1 MNLSFRYIVLLI
13 TFCFF
18 SSVSMARISDPL
30 ADLFADEPEFL
41 QVDEAFQFDFIQ
53 KGEQVTL
60 NWKIADGYYL
70 YKKQFK
76 TVVKQAELGMPFF
89 PVAEQVEDEF
99 FGLSDIF
106 RGQLDI
112 TYPILSSV
120 QDGIVKVRYQGCADA
135 GLCYPPTIKE
145 VYLNK
150 VKTEHLSY
158 DEAFVFDFKQTSTGF
173 SLNWKIADGYYLHQ
187 DQLSVTSS
195 GSKLDALVFPI
206 TDEVDD
212 PYFGISKVF
221 RNNLALQYSI
231 TEFPVNK
238 KIDIV
243 FQGCNDKGLC
253 YQPIVKTLE
262 LQSLTV
268 NTEPK
273 GDANSVNIPEPLAAE
288 LSTKTPISE
297 QFELASLLSSEQSLL
312 ITLLLFLGLGIGL
325 AFTPCVFPMYPI
337 LSGIVIGQGKTISTS
352 RAFSLSFVYV
362 QGMAITYS
370 LLGLIVASAGVQFQA
385 GLQHPAILIALIVIF
400 VLLAVVM
407 FGAYELQLPSS
418 WQEKLNAMSN
428 KQTSGSYLGVL
439 AMGAISG
446 LVASPCT
453 TAPLTGILLFIAQS
467 GDLVLGFSA
476 LYVLSLG
483 MGIPLI
489 LFGITGGKLLPKA
502 GNWMNVVKVT
512 FGFMMLAVATMFL
525 ERLVTHVATDIAWTF
540 LGLTTFTYFYVM
552 NQNSQTS
559 FYKGLRALLIFIGLF
574 VSAGYGYQIIVNET
588 FAADRAHTAPSS
600 DNSHVVPSY
609 DFGSEIEILRKKL
622 AASPELEAM
631 LTFQITFLERMSN
644 GRVDN
649 STLNTHTEFMK
660 ITNLREFQ
668 TELAR
673 ANTNGK
679 TVMVDLYADWCVA
692 CKEFE
697 KYTFPDKNVIKALNN
712 SVLMQIDLT
721 DSSDSNLEFQ
731 EHFSVLGLPTIMFF
745 DLQGQEVDSARVAG
759 FMRAE
764 PFAKHV
770 NSLFSK

>member
-1 MNLSFRYIVLLI
+1 MKFSFRYYVLLLS
-13 TFCFF
+13 FCFF
-18 SSVSMARISDPL
+18 SSVVMAQTSTPL
-30 ADLFADEPEFL
+30 ADLFADEPAFM
-41 QVDEAFQFDFIQ
+41 QVDDAFQFDFAQ
-53 KGEQVTL
+53 KGDQLTL
-60 NWKIADGYYL
+60 IWKIADGYYL

-76 TVVKQAELGMPFF
+76 TVVKQAELGMPVF

-99 FGLSDIF
+99 FGLSDVF

-112 TYPILSSV
+112 TYPVVSSV
-120 QDGIVKVRYQGCADA
+120 QDGIVKIRYQGCADA
-135 GLCYPPTIKE
+135 GLCYPPTTKE

-150 VKTEHLSY
+150 VGN
-158 DEAFVFDFKQTSTGF
+158 A
-173 SLNWKIADGYYLHQ
+173 
-187 DQLSVTSS
+187 SVAESNQSS
-195 GSKLDALVFPI
+195 KDSVI
-206 TDEVDD
+206 E
-212 PYFGISKVF
+212 S
-221 RNNLALQYSI
+221 
-231 TEFPVNK
+231 
-238 KIDIV
+238 
-243 FQGCNDKGLC
+243 
-253 YQPIVKTLE
+253 
-262 LQSLTV
+262 
-268 NTEPK
+268 NTQ
-273 GDANSVNIPEPLAAE
+273 A
-288 LSTKTPISE
+288 PISE

-337 LSGIVIGQGKTISTS
+337 LSGIVIGQGKTISSS
-352 RAFSLSFVYV
+352 RAFTLSFVYV

-385 GLQHPAILIALIVIF
+385 GLQHPAILITLIVIF

-512 FGFMMLAVATMFL
+512 FGFMMLAVAIMFV
-525 ERLVTHVATDIAWTF
+525 ERLVSHFATDIAWTL
-540 LGLTTFTYFYVM
+540 LGLTTFTYFFVM
-552 NQNSQTS
+552 NQNSPAT

-574 VSAGYGYQIIVNET
+574 VSAGYGYQTINGIGHSDTQAQSSNTTV
-588 FAADRAHTAPSS
+588 AHQEFLKVSS
-600 DNSHVVPSY
+600 
-609 DFGSEIEILRKKL
+609 IESFNL
-622 AASPELEAM
+622 ALAEANA
-631 LTFQITFLERMSN
+631 N
-644 GRVDN
+644 G
-649 STLNTHTEFMK
+649 
-660 ITNLREFQ
+660 Q
-668 TELAR
+668 
-673 ANTNGK
+673 
-679 TVMVDLYADWCVA
+679 TVMLDLYADWCVA

-697 KYTFPDKNVIKALNN
+697 KYTFPDSQVVAALSD

-721 DSSDSNLEFQ
+721 DNTNNNIAFQ
-731 EHFSVLGLPTIMFF
+731 EKFLVLGLPTILFF
-745 DLQGQEVDSARVAG
+745 DTQGQEISTARVTG
-759 FMRAE
+759 FMRAA
-764 PFAKHV
+764 PFAEHV
-770 NSLFSK
+770 NNLFAK